1 MNDRFQNKDDKFNI
15 TYLRSYTYNKFNT
28 IYLVPY
34 TYDKFNTTYLGP
46 YISTI
51 LIFLW
56 LTKFIFYI
64 CKLPTSAA

>member
-28 IYLVPY
+28 IYLAPY

-51 LIFLW
+51 LIFL
-56 LTKFIFYI
+56 
-64 CKLPTSAA
+64 